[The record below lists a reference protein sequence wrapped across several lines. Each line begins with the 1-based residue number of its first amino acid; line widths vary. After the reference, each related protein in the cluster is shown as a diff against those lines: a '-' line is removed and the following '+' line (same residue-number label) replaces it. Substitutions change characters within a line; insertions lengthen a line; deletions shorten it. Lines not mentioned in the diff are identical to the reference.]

1 MKVLLLNGSVH
12 PKGTTYTAL
21 SKIAETLEAG
31 GIETE
36 ICQIGPKPIS
46 DCMACMQ
53 CVKLGKCV
61 IDDAVNEFVEKARQA
76 DGFVFGTPVYYAH
89 PSGRILSFLDRAFYS
104 GKSAFLFKPGASV
117 AVARR
122 GGTEAAFD
130 VLNKYFT
137 ISSMPVVS
145 STYWNNVFGANGE
158 DALQDAEGMA
168 VMENLGNNMAWMLKC
183 IQAGKAQGITPP
195 EQTKARTNFIR

>member
-12 PKGTTYTAL
+12 QNGTTYTAL
-21 SKIAETLEAG
+21 SRIAKTLEAN

-36 ICQIGPKPIS
+36 IFQIGPKPIS
-46 DCMACMQ
+46 DCLACMQ

-61 IDDAVNEFVEKARQA
+61 IDDAVGEFVEKAKQA

-89 PSGRILSFLDRAFYS
+89 PSGRVLSFLDRAFYS
-104 GKSAFLFKPGASV
+104 GKSAFQFKPGASV

-122 GGTEAAFD
+122 AGTTAAFD
-130 VLNKYFT
+130 VMNKYFT

-145 STYWNNVFGANGE
+145 ATYWNNVFGGNGE
-158 DALQDAEGMA
+158 QALQDGEGMA
-168 VMENLGNNMAWMLKC
+168 TMENIAKNMAWLLKC
-183 IQAGKAQGITPP
+183 LEAGRAQGITPP
-195 EQTKARTNFIR
+195 EQSKERTNFIR

>member
-12 PKGTTYTAL
+12 ANGTTYAAL
-21 SKIAETLEAG
+21 TKVAETLESQ

-36 ICQIGPKPIS
+36 IFQIGPKPIS
-46 DCMACMQ
+46 DCLACMQ

-61 IDDAVNEFVEKARQA
+61 IDDAVNEFVEKAKTA

-89 PSGRILSFLDRAFYS
+89 PSGRVLSFLDRAFYS
-104 GKSAFLFKPGASV
+104 GKSAFQFKPGASV

-122 GGTEAAFD
+122 AGTTASFD
-130 VLNKYFT
+130 VMNKYFT

-145 STYWNNVFGANGE
+145 ATYWNNVFGANGE
-158 DALQDAEGMA
+158 QAGQDGEGMA
-168 VMENLGNNMAWMLKC
+168 TMENLAKNMAWLLNC
-183 IQAGKAQGITPP
+183 IHAGKEQGITPP
-195 EQTKARTNFIR
+195 EQSKARTNFIR